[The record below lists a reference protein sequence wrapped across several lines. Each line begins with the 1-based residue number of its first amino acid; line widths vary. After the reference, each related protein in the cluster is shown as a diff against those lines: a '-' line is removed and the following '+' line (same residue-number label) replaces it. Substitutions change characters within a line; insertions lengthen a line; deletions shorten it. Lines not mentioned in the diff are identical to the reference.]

1 MSVILGRAEIL
12 LTEMHGPLTP
22 EQRRS
27 IDDIVRHA
35 QRINAELAVVA
46 QLLDA
51 RRVPPTG
58 G

>member
-1 MSVILGRAEIL
+1 
-12 LTEMHGPLTP
+12 MHGPLTP

-51 RRVPPTG
+51 RRLPPSSG
-58 G
+58 